1 MRVHHLN
8 CGTLCT
14 AAPAL
19 IGGGAQVCHCL
30 LIEAPNGLVLV
41 DTGVGLA
48 DVRAPVERL
57 GRGFLAL
64 SRPALQEA
72 KTAVRQ
78 VEALGFSAGDV
89 RHIVVTHL
97 DLDHAGGLSDF
108 PFAKVH
114 ISMQEHEGAM
124 LSTTLRDRLRYR
136 PQQWAH
142 WPDFELYRT
151 RGERWFGFDAIGQ
164 LRGLPPEILLVPLF
178 GHTRGHCGVAVQ
190 TTDTRSAAGWL
201 FHAGDAYYHR
211 DTVAFS
217 DPARGPR
224 AEPARAPLA
233 IRLFEAAMDQDR
245 AARIANQA
253 RLRGMAAGGEVEL
266 FCAHDP
272 VELSRYT

>member
-8 CGTLCT
+8 CGTLCM

-19 IGGGAQVCHCL
+19 IDGRAQVCHCL
-30 LIEAPNGLVLV
+30 LIEAPDGLVLV
-41 DTGVGLA
+41 DTGLGLA
-48 DVRAPVERL
+48 DVRAPVARL

-64 SRPALQEA
+64 SRPALEEA

-78 VEALGFSAGDV
+78 VEGLGFAARDV

-108 PFAKVH
+108 PSAKVH

-124 LSTTLRDRLRYR
+124 LSTTARDRLRYR

-151 RGERWFGFDAIGQ
+151 RGERWFGFEAIGQ
-164 LRGLPPEILLVPLF
+164 LRGIPPEILLVPLF

-190 TTDTRSAAGWL
+190 TTDTRSAATWL

-211 DTVAFS
+211 DTVARPGA
-217 DPARGPR
+217 DRAPR
-224 AEPARAPLA
+224 VAPLA
-233 IRLFEAAMDQDR
+233 LRLFARAMEQER
-245 AARIANQA
+245 AARIANQE
-253 RLRGMAAGGEVEL
+253 RLRGLAASGEVEL

-272 VELSRYT
+272 VEFSRYT